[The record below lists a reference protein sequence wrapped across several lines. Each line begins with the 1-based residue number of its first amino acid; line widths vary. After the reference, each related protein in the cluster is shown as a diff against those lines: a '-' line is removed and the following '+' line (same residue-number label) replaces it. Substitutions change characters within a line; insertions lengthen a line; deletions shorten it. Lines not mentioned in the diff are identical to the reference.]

1 MGKCQPAKIARSEQ
15 RLLASRWKLAG
26 GRLLMS
32 LQHLHRSSRF
42 RLSTCCRQMR
52 RGTGRGA
59 GGREWAYREER
70 RQRVAR
76 EPADLELAAMCP
88 FCLLPGS
95 LTASTRTSH
104 GGIWDRSALE
114 TQQVLRGRSTGRVVW
129 AGFPSAPASLQVL
142 KRKPQTEGRQRH
154 WTSLGCM
161 GWLGTLPSPFVGGK
175 SIHTLPVVR
184 VMLQ

>member
-42 RLSTCCRQMR
+42 RLSTCCRQTR
-52 RGTGRGA
+52 RRTGRGA
-59 GGREWAYREER
+59 GGREWASREER

-76 EPADLELAAMCP
+76 ESADLELAAMCP

-95 LTASTRTSH
+95 LTGSTRTSH
-104 GGIWDRSALE
+104 GGIWGRSALE
-114 TQQVLRGRSTGRVVW
+114 MQQVPCGRSTGRVVW
-129 AGFPSAPASLQVL
+129 AGFPSTRASLQAL
-142 KRKPQTEGRQRH
+142 KHKPQTEERKRHRASSGR
-154 WTSLGCM
+154 M
-161 GWLGTLPSPFVGGK
+161 GWLGTLPSSFVAGK
-175 SIHTLPVVR
+175 SIHALPAVR
-184 VMLQ
+184 AVLQ